1 MNLANRSVCH
11 FSIFDLTVFDFKLSG
26 SCPNHL
32 RDAIHTIALYQL
44 SGIRIFIRFKTYA
57 GCGLG
62 WKSGALGFNGLDVSL
77 SGRGVDGFAD
87 VDLTPFVV
95 VEPPSVFVVSES
107 VLEDSGE
114 LILTKLKACGST
126 QSFSRLF
133 RAPINDVA
141 ATFKSSRVSDLLN
154 SPILVS

>member
-1 MNLANRSVCH
+1 M
-11 FSIFDLTVFDFKLSG
+11 
-26 SCPNHL
+26 
-32 RDAIHTIALYQL
+32 
-44 SGIRIFIRFKTYA
+44 
-57 GCGLG
+57 
-62 WKSGALGFNGLDVSL
+62 GFNVLAVSL

-87 VDLTPFVV
+87 VDLTLLVV
-95 VEPPSVFVVSES
+95 AEPPSVFAMSES
-107 VLEDSGE
+107 VRVDSTG